1 MAEAFIRQQGMK
13 PTLLPTMIPVGDID
27 EDELILN
34 GENAQ
39 NSIDNISQSISPL
52 ERTFLFMK
60 IITSLPQE
68 FGSKHLSLYQAYA
81 LASELG
87 CLIDM
92 AHNESLN
99 FSNLADLVPEEYSE
113 HWQKT
118 LHFLEIIT
126 SNWPLILSE
135 KNAIDSSLRK
145 KLLLEQQIQIWKNNP
160 PNRRI
165 IIAATTAAFP
175 TTKQLVKTITELPQG
190 EVVLCGLDKYLDDE
204 SWQNIDET
212 HPQYELK
219 RLLDFLKYDR
229 YSVTDII
236 PPKNLARELLI
247 SEVMR
252 PATQTDL
259 WREIKNK
266 PIDKSATE
274 GIKILNCAD
283 NRDEALCIAII
294 MRHALETP
302 NQAASLIT
310 PDRNLARRVSSEL
323 ARWNIN
329 IDDTAG
335 IPLHQTPWGVFMRLV
350 IAAASPESSRT
361 TLLSLLK
368 NPLCC
373 LGMDRNQ
380 IREQTKFLEK
390 EIWRKKQNQNT
401 SEILVRLQEA
411 LQPLTQALLKPFI
424 TLPEI
429 IKNHILVAQNIAS
442 NSSQNG
448 AQVLWKGESGNVGS
462 SLLEQCLSYGNTL
475 DNFNPKEYLNLF
487 EALAANVPVRPKY
500 GTHPRLKI
508 MGPIEA
514 RHIHS
519 DIMILG
525 GFNEGIWPQKTASD
539 PWLSRPMKK
548 DFGFP
553 VPEKSIGITGLDLS
567 CFLGAKQIYLTR
579 AEKSEGSPTIKSRWL
594 MRLETVLKALEF
606 DIKQLET
613 DPYLLIS
620 KHIDTPDTY
629 CKTSSP
635 APCPPLALRPRQLSA
650 SGIELLMR
658 DPYSVYAKYILRLK
672 PLEDI
677 DPEPNSADFDSI
689 IHEIL
694 EEFNNLYPHDFPA
707 DGKEKLLEIGYRKF
721 SQNPIL
727 QSKKVFWWPKFAKMI
742 DHLSKLEKEY
752 RPSIKFVH
760 NEIEGSFTIKD
771 LPGGAFT
778 ITAKADRIDET
789 IDGSINIIDYKTG
802 KTRSKKEVALGYA
815 PQLPIEGLIAQ
826 SRGFKEIK
834 PAQINQLIYWQLGNK
849 DTVVSDNLAD
859 ILETNKQ
866 NLTKLLNLFDFE
878 TTPYICNP
886 NPRRASEYS
895 DYEHLARIKEWH
907 ISEDSDD

>member
-13 PTLLPTMIPVGDID
+13 PTLLPTMLPVGDID

-39 NSIDNISQSISPL
+39 SSIDNIAQSISPL

-60 IITSLPQE
+60 IISSRPQE

-81 LASELG
+81 LATELG
-87 CLIDM
+87 HLIDM
-92 AHNESLN
+92 VNNE
-99 FSNLADLVPEEYSE
+99 NLSFANLTNLVPEEYSG
-113 HWQKT
+113 HWQET
-118 LHFLEIIT
+118 LRFLEIIT

-135 KNAIDSSLRK
+135 RGVVDSSLRK
-145 KLLLEQQIQIWKNNP
+145 KLLLEQQIKAWKNNP
-160 PNRRI
+160 PNKRI

-175 TTKQLVKTITELPQG
+175 TTKQLVKTIIELPQG

-204 SWQNIDET
+204 SWQYIDET

-219 RLLDFLKYDR
+219 NLLDFLKYDR
-229 YSVTDII
+229 HNVTDIT
-236 PPKNLARELLI
+236 PPQNPARELFI
-247 SEVMR
+247 SEIMR

-266 PIDKSATE
+266 SIDASATE
-274 GIKILNCAD
+274 GIKILNCTD
-283 NRDEALCIAII
+283 TREEALSIALI
-294 MRHALETP
+294 MRHTLDTP
-302 NQAASLIT
+302 NKTAALIT

-335 IPLHQTPWGVFMRLV
+335 IPLHQTSWGIFMRLV
-350 IAAASPESSRT
+350 ASVASPSSSRIT
-361 TLLSLLK
+361 ILSLLK
-368 NPLCC
+368 DPLCC
-373 LGMDRNQ
+373 LGADRSQ
-380 IREQTKFLEK
+380 IKEQTKLLEK
-390 EIWRKKQNQNT
+390 EIWRKKQNNES
-401 SEILVRLQEA
+401 SEILDRLQEA
-411 LQPLTQALLKPFI
+411 LSPLTQVLKHPSAN
-424 TLPEI
+424 LPEI
-429 IKNHILVAQNIAS
+429 IKAHILVAQKIAS
-442 NSSQNG
+442 NSSEDGSQT
-448 AQVLWKGESGNVGS
+448 LWRGESGHTGA
-462 SLLEQCLSYGNTL
+462 SLLEQCLTYGDTL
-475 DNFNPKEYLNLF
+475 GDFNPEEYLNLF
-487 EALAANVPVRPKY
+487 EALTAGIPVRPKY

-525 GFNEGIWPQKTASD
+525 GFNEGVWPQKTASD

-553 VPEKSIGITGLDLS
+553 LPEKSIGVTGLDLS

-579 AEKSEGSPTIKSRWL
+579 AEKSDGSPTIKSRWL
-594 MRLETVLKALEF
+594 MRMETVLKALDL
-606 DIKQLET
+606 DIKHLESE
-613 DPYLLIS
+613 PYISIS
-620 KHIDTPDTY
+620 KSIDMPDTY
-629 CKTSSP
+629 HKASSP
-635 APCPPLALRPRQLSA
+635 APCPPLTLRPRQLSA

-672 PLEDI
+672 PLDDI
-677 DPEPNSADFDSI
+677 NPEPNSADFGSI

-694 EEFNNLYPHDFPA
+694 EEFNNLYPQDFPV

-752 RPSIKFVH
+752 RPAIKSVH
-760 NEIEGSFTIKD
+760 NEIEGSFIITD
-771 LPGGAFT
+771 LPGGPFT

-789 IDGSINIIDYKTG
+789 IDGNINIIDYKTG
-802 KTRSKKEVALGYA
+802 KARSKKEVSLGYA

-826 SRGFKEIK
+826 SGGFKGIK
-834 PAQINQLIYWQLGNK
+834 PAQISQLIYWQLGNK
-849 DTVVSDNLAD
+849 DTVIADNLPAV
-859 ILETNKQ
+859 LETNKQ
-866 NLTKLLNLFDFE
+866 NLTELLNIFDFE

-886 NPRRASEYS
+886 NPKRAAEYS
-895 DYEHLARIKEWH
+895 DYEHLARTKEWH
-907 ISEDSDD
+907 ISEDNDD